1 MFMCISKDCSAESQ
15 KRGLT
20 PFIFRNRM
28 LQKNEEWCRRFEK
41 IVDCLRKFETYDY

>member
-20 PFIFRNRM
+20 PFIFSQSNVAEERRM
-28 LQKNEEWCRRFEK
+28 
-41 IVDCLRKFETYDY
+41 V